1 MTKQDAIQKA
11 GSPQALADLLKIS
24 RPAISQWGE
33 TIPQARIWQLM
44 ALRPE
49 WFRPEPEKNR

>member
-1 MTKQDAIQKA
+1 MKKQDAIAKA
-11 GSPQALADLLKIS
+11 GSVQALAELLQIS

-33 TIPQARIWQLM
+33 TLPQARIWQLM

-49 WFRPEPEKNR
+49 WFAPQPEKTR

>member
-11 GSPQALADLLKIS
+11 GSPQALADLLKLS

-49 WFRPEPEKNR
+49 WFRPEPAKNR

>member
-11 GSPQALADLLKIS
+11 GSTQALADLLKIS

-49 WFRPEPEKNR
+49 WFRSETEKAR